1 MTRRFTALAGL
12 ALAAALLAAPVSAQT
27 TKDKSVAIFA
37 GGCFWCV
44 ESDFDKV
51 PGVLSTTSGYIGGK
65 TENPTY
71 RTVTSGN
78 TGHLEAVK
86 IEFDPKKI
94 SYNRMLHIFWRSIDP
109 TDAGGQFCDRGES
122 YTTAVFATTDAQKK
136 TAMASK
142 KALIESNII
151 GKKIATT
158 IRTAGTFTA
167 AETYHQNYHKK
178 NPWRYKLYRTGCR
191 RDARIKSLWGSEAH
205 AGIPHS

>member
-1 MTRRFTALAGL
+1 MIPRKTLFAGL
-12 ALAAALLAAPVSAQT
+12 ALATALLAAPAGAENAKS
-27 TKDKSVAIFA
+27 KSVAIFA

-51 PGVLSTTSGYIGGK
+51 PGVLSTTSGYIGG
-65 TENPTY
+65 TIANPTY
-71 RTVTSGN
+71 KKVTSGN

-86 IEFDPKKI
+86 IEFDPKKV
-94 SYNRMLHIFWRSIDP
+94 SYDRLLHIFWRSVDP

-122 YTTAVFATTDAQKK
+122 YTTAVFATNDTQKAK
-136 TAMASK
+136 ALASK
-142 KALIESNII
+142 KALIESNVI

-158 IRTAGTFTA
+158 IRVAGKFTA
-167 AETYHQNYHKK
+167 AETYHQNYYKK
-178 NPWRYKLYRTGCR
+178 NPWRYKLYRNACR